1 MLIWRDYK
9 IYCTMGALETI
20 NHLLNFGAPA
30 AALAVALPLL
40 ARVLFATNAPSR
52 PLILQAAVNFA
63 ACSAALVG
71 GLWLSGRDGTMATY
85 AAMALAGATSQ
96 WLMQGGWKA

>member
-1 MLIWRDYK
+1 
-9 IYCTMGALETI
+9 MGALDTI

-30 AALAVALPLL
+30 AALAMALPLL

-52 PLILQAAVNFA
+52 SLILQVAVNLA
-63 ACSAALVG
+63 ACGTVMVA

-85 AAMALAGATSQ
+85 AAMVLAGATTQ
-96 WLMQGGWKA
+96 WLMQFGWRA